1 MDFIKYN
8 TKLKADGS
16 EYKKIVFWN
25 RFLRNPIELILS
37 CLPAAATIVLISM
50 GYLNTY
56 TAVIYAAMWCYP
68 IYIFCFQFRSSV
80 NYHSC
85 LPAAATIVL
94 ISMGYLNTYTAV
106 IYAAMWC
113 YPIYI
118 FCFQFRSS
126 VNYHLKHRDP
136 AEDAPC
142 TITLM
147 ETCIMAEIPEY
158 NITNTYHWE
167 DFTTIY
173 NKFGYII
180 NSAIT

>member
-25 RFLRNPIELILS
+25 RFLRNPIELIL
-37 CLPAAATIVLISM
+37 
-50 GYLNTY
+50 
-56 TAVIYAAMWCYP
+56 
-68 IYIFCFQFRSSV
+68 
-80 NYHSC
+80 SC

-167 DFTTIY
+167 DFTTVY
-173 NKFGYII
+173 NKFGYYMMFNKSKMIVMLRQADMPEDI
-180 NSAIT
+180 RNSVRDYIKNHVDMNKCKVLI